1 MKPQMKFLPVY
12 ASVAVLLLSAC
23 AQLQSGADPVVV
35 RAEQITASA
44 YDTMETFKKYEFDN
58 RATLEALN
66 PKIET
71 YANVIRRNGKRWL
84 QTARSETMA
93 YKNNRTSE
101 NKANMNTAIAVL
113 QEAIHQIGLYMA
125 QAGASH

>member
-1 MKPQMKFLPVY
+1 MKFLPVY

-23 AQLQSGADPVVV
+23 VQLQSGADPVVV